1 MNDLQVHLNDNLI
14 FLEDYWDTNA
24 ETTMQNSFTKAYAAF
39 RLESSVKMMKV
50 KLRQQPICII
60 QKISSAA

>member
-24 ETTMQNSFTKAYAAF
+24 ETTMQK
-39 RLESSVKMMKV
+39 
-50 KLRQQPICII
+50 
-60 QKISSAA
+60 